1 VRLGSL
7 SPKKWGFSLSAN
19 AFACRVAVFIC
30 LLPLP
35 LARAQA
41 AADEGRVLLPGAR
54 VRVTLASE
62 PTSGG
67 KPLVGQLA
75 SMDRDSL
82 SLDVVD
88 SEKRELRRDAIVRLE
103 KSVRA
108 SRRPAGA
115 LIGFG
120 VGFVAAFL
128 HFDRA
133 SEGHC
138 LVDIPVCAVVSGLAA
153 LPAAALG
160 ALVAPGEEWA
170 EVKLRSQARAPL
182 ASDTGLQLRLV
193 PVVGRRTGLTL
204 VASF

>member
-1 VRLGSL
+1 V
-7 SPKKWGFSLSAN
+7 SAT
-19 AFACRVAVFIC
+19 AFACRVAVVACF
-30 LLPLP
+30 LPLP
-35 LARAQA
+35 FARAQA
-41 AADEGRVLLPGAR
+41 DADEGLRLPPGAR
-54 VRVTLASE
+54 VRITLASE
-62 PTSGG
+62 RALGG
-67 KPLVGQLA
+67 KRLVGQLA
-75 SMDRDSL
+75 SMDPDSL

-88 SEKRELRRDAIVRLE
+88 SVKRELRRDAIVRLE

>member
-1 VRLGSL
+1 
-7 SPKKWGFSLSAN
+7 LSAN
-19 AFACRVAVFIC
+19 TLACRVVVVVC

-41 AADEGRVLLPGAR
+41 TADGGFALPPGTR
-54 VRVTLASE
+54 VRVTLAGD
-62 PTSGG
+62 PASGG
-67 KPLVGQLA
+67 KRLVGQLA
-75 SMDRDSL
+75 SIEPDSL
-82 SLDVVD
+82 GLDMVD
-88 SEKRELRRDAIVRLE
+88 SEKRELRRDAIVRME
-103 KSVRA
+103 ESVRK
-108 SRRPAGA
+108 SRKPAGA

-138 LVDIPVCAVVSGLAA
+138 LVDIPVCTLVSGLAA

-170 EVKLRSQARAPL
+170 EVRLRGRSRATN
-182 ASDTGLQLRLV
+182 ASNTGLQVRLV
-193 PVVGRRTGLTL
+193 PVVGRRMGLKI
-204 VASF
+204 VGSF